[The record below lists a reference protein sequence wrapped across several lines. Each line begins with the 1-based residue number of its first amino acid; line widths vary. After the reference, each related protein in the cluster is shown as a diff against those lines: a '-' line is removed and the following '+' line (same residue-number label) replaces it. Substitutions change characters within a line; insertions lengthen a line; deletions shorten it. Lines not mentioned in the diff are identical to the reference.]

1 MIKIAVDAMGGDYAP
16 LEIVL
21 GAIRAVRDFG
31 VHVVL
36 VGDKDQI
43 EKILKNE
50 NEENNELIEIH
61 HASQV
66 IGMDEHPG
74 LAFRKK
80 KDASISVGAKLV
92 RSGECKVLVAPGST
106 GAAVTAGLLG
116 IGRIP
121 GIERPAILT
130 PLPNEKGEQT
140 FLIDS
145 GASAQPKKETYLQ
158 NALLGYVY
166 AKYVA
171 NIENPKIGLL
181 NIGEESVKGSPE
193 VTAANK
199 LLSEQKAIPFM
210 GNVEGRYVMTGE
222 YDVVVTDGFT
232 GNVVL
237 KFGEG
242 AGHLFSALIKES
254 VKKGGLRAKIG
265 GWLLKPALKE
275 HLVKRMDYSEY
286 GGALLLG
293 IRGGLIICHGSSK
306 SWAIRNAIKLAKDV
320 AKTDLHEIIAEAL
333 KKIEKNDETEC

>member
-106 GAAVTAGLLG
+106 GAAVTAGLFG

-181 NIGEESVKGSPE
+181 NIGEES
-193 VTAANK
+193 A
-199 LLSEQKAIPFM
+199 
-210 GNVEGRYVMTGE
+210 
-222 YDVVVTDGFT
+222 D
-232 GNVVL
+232 
-237 KFGEG
+237 
-242 AGHLFSALIKES
+242 
-254 VKKGGLRAKIG
+254 
-265 GWLLKPALKE
+265 
-275 HLVKRMDYSEY
+275 
-286 GGALLLG
+286 
-293 IRGGLIICHGSSK
+293 K
-306 SWAIRNAIKLAKDV
+306 S
-320 AKTDLHEIIAEAL
+320 
-333 KKIEKNDETEC
+333 

>member
-1 MIKIAVDAMGGDYAP
+1 MVKIAVDAMGGDYAP
-16 LEIVL
+16 LEVVR
-21 GAIRAVRDFG
+21 GAIRAVNDFK
-31 VHVVL
+31 VNVVL
-36 VGDKDQI
+36 VGDKEQI
-43 EKILKNE
+43 ETILKNE
-50 NEENNELIEIH
+50 NEINNDLIEIK

-80 KDASISVGAKLV
+80 RDASITVGAKLV
-92 RSGECKVLVAPGST
+92 KSGECQVLVAPGST

-130 PLPNEKGEQT
+130 PLPNEKGTQT

-145 GASAQPKKETYLQ
+145 GASAQPKEETYLQ

-171 NIENPKIGLL
+171 HIENPKIGLL
-181 NIGEESVKGSPE
+181 NIGEESVKGSPA
-193 VTAANK
+193 VSAAYK
-199 LLSEQKAIPFM
+199 LLSEQKIIPFA
-210 GNVEGRYVMTGE
+210 GNVEGREVMSGD

-232 GNVVL
+232 GNIVL

-242 AGHLFSALIKES
+242 AGRLFSALIKES
-254 VKKGGLRAKIG
+254 VNKGGIRAKLG
-265 GWLLKPALKE
+265 ALLLKPALKE
-275 HLVKRMDYSEY
+275 YLMKRMDYAEY
-286 GGALLLG
+286 GGAPLLG

-306 SWAIRNAIKLAKDV
+306 SWAIRNAIKLAIDV
-320 AKTDLHEIIAEAL
+320 AKGNLHEIIVKAL
-333 KKIEKNDETEC
+333 DKMGKQNETEC